1 MDEWLAKRE
10 QIAKSSNK
18 ANIVQTKT
26 EDNGIVASEVDAQ
39 TTDKLQIRESNGSD
53 NDGVSIKLR

>member
-18 ANIVQTKT
+18 ASIVKPNTDGT
-26 EDNGIVASEVDAQ
+26 DISIPTGDTSA
-39 TTDKLQIRESNGSD
+39 TDKLQIRENTGSD
-53 NDGVSIKLR
+53 DGVSIKLR